1 MALIY
6 KSPNNWSCSV
16 LRDCICPC
24 LLSWVLR
31 VAEMSLFFRPEQGKH
46 EETRR
51 EFVTLLK
58 KEKNLKLEEKL
69 GKVLLSAV
77 KFLQIWTF
85 FFKHNFIFNNDREV
99 T

>member
-58 KEKNLKLEEKL
+58 KKKELEVGGEVGESPIICCQVSTDL
-69 GKVLLSAV
+69 D
-77 KFLQIWTF
+77 IF
-85 FFKHNFIFNNDREV
+85 F
-99 T
+99 